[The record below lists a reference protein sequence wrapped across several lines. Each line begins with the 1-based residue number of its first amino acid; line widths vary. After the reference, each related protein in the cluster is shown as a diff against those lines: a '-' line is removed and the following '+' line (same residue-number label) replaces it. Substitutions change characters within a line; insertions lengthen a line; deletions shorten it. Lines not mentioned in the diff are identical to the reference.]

1 MAVLSIHHVSLLV
14 TDTKKALEFYLG
26 ILGLEQDNNR
36 PDLGYPGAWIN
47 IGKQQ
52 IHLLELP
59 SPDPLY
65 GRPEHG
71 GRDRHLA
78 VQVDDLDGIVEKLE
92 MDGIDYTRSRSG
104 RQAIFCRDYDDNAL
118 EIIGI

>member
-1 MAVLSIHHVSLLV
+1 VAVLSIHHVSLLV